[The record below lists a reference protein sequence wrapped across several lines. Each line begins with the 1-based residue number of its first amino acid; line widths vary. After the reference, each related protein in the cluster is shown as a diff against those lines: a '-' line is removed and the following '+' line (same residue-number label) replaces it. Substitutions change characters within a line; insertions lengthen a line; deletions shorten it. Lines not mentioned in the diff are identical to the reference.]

1 MSGLNKDAFRHIGM
15 RKWKSVLAVFV
26 GFWVWQL
33 VRVFVPGLEVHPIYI
48 YIYGIIEIRETS
60 EKTVNFGMLR
70 IKATFAAL
78 GVGLPIIFLSA
89 FLLSL
94 TDIAWVRLLIEMTV
108 ILAGILLVLIIAE
121 WIGCKSFC
129 GLAAA
134 IFVIFVVLHTDG
146 EPLTYSL
153 LRAAQ
158 TIIGVFIAWLINVKL
173 LPYPGRKAQESKE

>member
-1 MSGLNKDAFRHIGM
+1 MSGLNKEAFRHIGM

-33 VRVFVPGLEVHPIYI
+33 IRLLVPGLEVHPIYM
-48 YIYGIIEIRETS
+48 YIYGVIEMRETS
-60 EKTVNFGMLR
+60 EKTVSFGLLR
-70 IKATFAAL
+70 IKSTFAAI
-78 GVGLPIIFLSA
+78 GVGLPMIFLSS
-89 FLLSL
+89 LLLPLSEA
-94 TDIAWVRLLIEMTV
+94 AWVRLIIEMAA
-108 ILAGILLVLIIAE
+108 ILIGTLLVLIVAE

-134 IFVIFVVLHTDG
+134 IFIILVVLHTDG

-158 TIIGVFIAWLINVKL
+158 TVLGVFIAWVINVKL